1 MPKPKRSRPAASD
14 ARNSALVPAG
24 IFKAKCLEL
33 IDTVKESG
41 VEFVI
46 TKHGK
51 PFARLAPVD
60 AAHAGT
66 SPIGFMRGTVLH
78 YGDIVT
84 PDPDAWEQSPTDP
97 LGER

>member
-1 MPKPKRSRPAASD
+1 MPKPKRSRPAAAD
-14 ARNSALVPAG
+14 ARNSAIVPAG
-24 IFKAKCLEL
+24 IFKAKCLEF
-33 IDTVKESG
+33 IDTVKESR

-51 PFARLAPVD
+51 PFARLAPVES
-60 AAHAGT
+60 ANATA

-78 YGDIVT
+78 YGDIVS

>member
-1 MPKPKRSRPAASD
+1 MPKPKRSRPFAAD
-14 ARNSALVPAG
+14 ARNSATVPAG

-60 AAHAGT
+60 AAHHST
-66 SPIGFMRGTVLH
+66 SPVGFMRGTVLH
-78 YGDIVT
+78 YGDIVS
-84 PDPDAWEQSPTDP
+84 PDPDAWEESPTDP
-97 LGER
+97 LGDR